1 MVGCRQDSNITGPV
15 TSSTGNVKDN
25 ILYTF
30 AVSKDRLGIFDT
42 LSMTLTAF
50 NQATTTDTVYVGFN
64 IFTWSLTNG
73 SGKMIASGPTV
84 VDNLIAIVPL
94 KPHQSVILNSLKY
107 SMAGIFGAPIQ
118 AGLYHLRCNVIN
130 GLSLQLNLYCGQS
143 TKQIT
148 DPSGVTSPIYPLK
161 VENKWTFKQI
171 YLSNDGPV
179 FGSDT
184 VSQTIVGEEMMNGE
198 KWFLVASTA
207 SADQLITSR
216 QDGIYLY
223 YPDINTAV
231 LKYKYPAAMGEEYT
245 SGYEEWTGAADT
257 LVTFQMT
264 VDSTNEVVTV
274 PKGTYQCYEYDAPEV
289 LSTFGIMTNE
299 ILAQEVFFSTIGPVK
314 ERYGYTIWELIS
326 TNF

>member
-50 NQATTTDTVYVGFN
+50 NQANTTDTLYVGSN
-64 IFTWSLTNG
+64 IFTWSLTNSNG
-73 SGKMIASGPTV
+73 ELISSGPTV
-84 VDNLIAIVPL
+84 FDDLIISVVIM
-94 KPHQSVILNSLKY
+94 PHQSAVLNRLRY
-107 SMAGIFGAPIQ
+107 SMADIFSTTIQ
-118 AGLYHLRCNVIN
+118 PGLYHLQCKISN
-130 GLSLQLNLYCGQS
+130 GLSLQLNLHCGKS
-143 TKQIT
+143 ENQIT
-148 DPSGVTSPIYPLK
+148 DPSGITSPIYPLK
-161 VENKWTFKQI
+161 VGNKWTFRET
-171 YLSNDGPV
+171 YLSSSGTV

-184 VSQTIVGEEMMNGE
+184 VSQTIVGEEMINGE
-198 KWFLVASTA
+198 KWFLLTSTA
-207 SADQLITSR
+207 YVDQLITTK

-223 YPDINTAV
+223 YPDINSVV
-231 LKYKYPAAMGEEYT
+231 LKYKYPAAMGVEYT
-245 SGYEEWTGAADT
+245 SGYEEWTGALLT

-274 PKGTYQCYEYDAPEV
+274 PKGTYQCYNYDAPEV
-289 LSTFGIMTNE
+289 LATFGMQTNE
-299 ILAQEVFFSTIGPVK
+299 IGSQDILLSNIGPVK
-314 ERYGYTIWELIS
+314 EIYGNIIWELIS